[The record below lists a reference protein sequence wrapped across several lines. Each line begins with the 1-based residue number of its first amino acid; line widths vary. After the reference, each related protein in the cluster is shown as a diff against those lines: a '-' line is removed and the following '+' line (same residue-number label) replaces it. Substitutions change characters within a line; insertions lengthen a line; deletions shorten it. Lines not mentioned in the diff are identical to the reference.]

1 MEPTAATRLKAL
13 GWTAITEG
21 LRSVAANW
29 SRLCVE
35 QSPVKNK
42 TLDALQIEY
51 RDLLEAMPVSDG
63 DEIAIA
69 LRQFTRALRLKGDN
83 ASATQTHYLAE
94 HSGLRHI
101 TAGRRY
107 AFEPK
112 SIDGTYEYL
121 KPIINQEDS
130 RIRTIST
137 GALFYIA
144 AHRGLGTLF
153 PTFTDAFR
161 DHWPDAAWQPGL
173 VDASGR
179 LQLEPLVQAH
189 GCWIARLLNQ
199 AKGEP
204 LVLAAADSPDYGDYD
219 EALTTGSWLDDVI
232 LEEPEED
239 DSEWSA
245 ASSIRR
251 HRERHPG

>member
-1 MEPTAATRLKAL
+1 MEPNTATRLKAL
-13 GWTAITEG
+13 GWSAITEG
-21 LRSVAANW
+21 LRDVAATW

-35 QSPVKNK
+35 QSPVKDR
-42 TLDALQIEY
+42 TLSTLQAEY
-51 RDLLEAMPVSDG
+51 RDLFESMPVSDG
-63 DEIAIA
+63 DEIAVA

-94 HSGLRHI
+94 RSGLRHI
-101 TAGRRY
+101 TSGRRY

-121 KPIINQEDS
+121 KPIIDQPDG

-144 AHRGLGTLF
+144 AHRCLGVLF

-161 DHWPDAAWQPGL
+161 DQWRDPTWRPNL

-179 LQLEPLVQAH
+179 LQLEPLIQAH
-189 GCWIARLLNQ
+189 GCWVARLLNQ

-204 LVLAAADSPDYGDYD
+204 LVLTAEDSPDYGEYD
-219 EALTTGSWLDDVI
+219 EELTTGSWLDDVI
-232 LEEPEED
+232 LEDPEED
-239 DSEWSA
+239 DGDWSV
-245 ASSIRR
+245 ASSNRR
-251 HRERHPG
+251 HRERHLD

>member
-1 MEPTAATRLKAL
+1 MEPTTATRLKAL

-21 LRSVAANW
+21 LRGVATTW

-35 QSPVKNK
+35 QSPVKDR
-42 TLDALQIEY
+42 TLNALQVEY
-51 RDLLEAMPVSDG
+51 RDLFESMPVSDG

-69 LRQFTRALRLKGDN
+69 LHQFTRALRLKGDN

-94 HSGLRHI
+94 RSGLRHI
-101 TAGRRY
+101 TSGRRY

-121 KPIINQEDS
+121 KPLIDQADG

-137 GALFYIA
+137 GALFYVA
-144 AHRGLGTLF
+144 AHRSLGVLF

-161 DHWPDAAWQPGL
+161 DQMDDPHWRPGL

-179 LQLEPLVQAH
+179 LQLEPLIQAH
-189 GCWIARLLNQ
+189 GCWVARLLNQ

-204 LVLAAADSPDYGDYD
+204 LVLTAEDSPDYGEYD
-219 EALTTGSWLDDVI
+219 EEHTTGSWLDDVI
-232 LEEPEED
+232 LEDQEED
-239 DSEWSA
+239 DGEWA
-245 ASSIRR
+245 VVSSSRR
-251 HRERHPG
+251 HRERRPD